1 MSITLEWLL
10 SSERLNNF
18 KCIAGK
24 EYIGNVVKSVNILD
38 NPDVVKWIKR
48 DEFVLTTGYIF
59 KDDSVLQRSII
70 RELRDAGCAG
80 LGIKIKRFLNVIPPE
95 MIEEANLVGLP
106 LVEMP
111 FYYSFSDVLNMVYE
125 EINSQKLSDFE
136 IQYKLLDRVTTL
148 FFENKGIDHI
158 VNELAIFLKRP
169 VLLTDM
175 ENTLISA
182 GISPPHGNLVLERG
196 THVLTDSNMSHISY
210 LDSDK
215 KASNIFKHLNINGI
229 DCRFLVLILP
239 DFRGSLYILLEEGET
254 GLPQQ
259 GILEKALHILSLE
272 ISRTNAG
279 KAVPQHTY
287 QDFFLDFLMSTNEKP
302 DDEIINLCDFFGFDY
317 RSKKVCITISFNECS
332 SEYLKKQIINELC
345 QSIKEDV
352 CKDKKVYICIGREM
366 LAVFLFSEKKVG
378 AAEAVAQAHEVALA
392 LYELVKGRLYFQ
404 LRIGISRCHD
414 TVGAIRT
421 AFKDCMDAYGVNL
434 TIMSDKPI
442 YSYSAQTAYHLL
454 KRVSFEELNKIY
466 KDTVEPL
473 SRYDSQN
480 DAELLN
486 TFQTYYE
493 CKFNASETA
502 KKMFL
507 HRNTLMNRLD
517 KIKELINFNPDDY
530 GMTYSFYLGICA
542 YEILKNVK

>member
-1 MSITLEWLL
+1 MGITLEWLL

-24 EYIGNVVKSVNILD
+24 EYTGNVVKSVNILD

-59 KDDSVLQRSII
+59 KDDAALQRSII

-95 MIEEANLVGLP
+95 MMEEANLVGLP

-136 IQYKLLDRVTTL
+136 IQYKFLDRLTSL
-148 FFENKGIDHI
+148 FFENKGIDHM

-169 VLLTDM
+169 VLLADM

-182 GISPPHGNLVLERG
+182 GISPPYANLVLERG
-196 THVLTDSNMSHISY
+196 THVLTESNISHISY
-210 LDSDK
+210 FDSDK
-215 KASNIFKHLNINGI
+215 KASNIYKHISINGI
-229 DCRFLVLILP
+229 DCRFLVLIMP
-239 DFRGSLYILLEEGET
+239 DFRGSLYIFMEEGEA
-254 GLPQQ
+254 GLLQQ
-259 GILEKALHILSLE
+259 GILEKAVHILSLE
-272 ISRTNAG
+272 VARTTAG

-287 QDFFLDFLMSTNEKP
+287 QDFFLDFLMSTNERP

-317 RSKKVCITISFNECS
+317 RSKKVCITIAFSECQN
-332 SEYLKKQIINELC
+332 EYLKKQIIKELC
-345 QSIKEDV
+345 QGIKEDV

-366 LAVFLFSEKKVG
+366 LAVFLFSGKNVG
-378 AAEAVAQAHEVALA
+378 PVEAVAQAQEVALA
-392 LYELVKGRLYFQ
+392 LYELIKGRLCYQ
-404 LRIGISRCHD
+404 LKIGISRCHD
-414 TVGAIRT
+414 TVAAIRT
-421 AFKDCMDAYGVNL
+421 AFKDCMDAYGINL
-434 TIMSDKPI
+434 TIKSDKPI
-442 YSYSAQTAYHLL
+442 YSYSTQTAYHLL
-454 KRVSFEELNKIY
+454 KKVSFEELNKIY
-466 KDTVEPL
+466 RDTVEPL

-480 DAELLN
+480 DAELFN
-486 TFQTYYE
+486 TLQTYYK

-507 HRNTLMNRLD
+507 HRNTLMNRLE
-517 KIKELINFNPDDY
+517 KIKDLINFNPDDY
-530 GMTYSFYLGICA
+530 GMAYSYYLGICA
-542 YEILKNVK
+542 YEILRNVT